1 MLFFACIYCIASE
14 VECHFICFIYFY
26 FYLFFE
32 NCLFNSFFK
41 GVFENCIAMEEFLYY
56 LNNKDI
62 KPWKLEADIV
72 FVDFQPDL
80 LLGS

>member
-1 MLFFACIYCIASE
+1 MFFTCVYCIASE
-14 VECHFICFIYFY
+14 VEFHLICFIY

-32 NCLFNSFFK
+32 NCLLNSFFK
-41 GVFENCIAMEEFLYY
+41 GIFENCIALEEFLSY
-56 LNNKDI
+56 LDNKDI